1 MLFSSTAVLVE
12 NRSDPAS
19 GSEGEV
25 AAAAGKR
32 AARVHVSPGSS
43 LCSNDSLDQPPSM
56 ITLLTR
62 GYSGYF
68 GSQALVT

>member
-32 AARVHVSPGSS
+32 AARVSPSSS
-43 LCSNDSLDQPPSM
+43 LCSNDSLDQPPSTM
-56 ITLLTR
+56 
-62 GYSGYF
+62 
-68 GSQALVT
+68 V